1 MARNDIVQPTIT
13 EYLDQLDSDK
23 HGLVTFLNSVG
34 LPSSDNDTFTV
45 MIPKLQFVPS
55 PIVDVGELGL
65 KLAYSTWTS
74 IDERFDFSTVT
85 NFEGMFEGNSLISV
99 TASLDTSSA
108 TNMRIMFTNCRD
120 LRSIGLIDTSN
131 VTSMDGMFNNCS
143 SLISIPQ
150 FNTSLVSNMSNMFY
164 GATALTKVPIL
175 NTSSIT
181 NFGSMFQNC
190 RNLTDESLNNI
201 LTMCINASS
210 YSGTKTLYQLGFRSN
225 MYAASR
231 IQALS
236 NYNDFITA
244 GWTIGY

>member
-13 EYLDQLDSDK
+13 EYLNQLDTDK
-23 HGLVTFLNSVG
+23 HGLVNFLNSVG

-45 MIPKLQFVPS
+45 MIPKLQFIPS
-55 PIVDVGELGL
+55 PIINVGELGL
-65 KLAYSTWTS
+65 KLGFSTWTT
-74 IDERFDFSTVT
+74 IDERFDFSAVT
-85 NFEGMFEGNSLISV
+85 NFGAMFDTNSLNSV
-99 TASLDTSSA
+99 TSSLDTSSA
-108 TNMRIMFTNCRD
+108 TNMRTMFTNCSS

-131 VTSMDGMFNNCS
+131 VTNMSGMFNNCS
-143 SLISIPQ
+143 SLTVIPQ
-150 FNTSLVSNMSNMFY
+150 FNTSLVSDMSNMFY
-164 GATALTKVPIL
+164 GATALTTVPVL
-175 NTSSIT
+175 NTSSVT
-181 NFGSMFQNC
+181 NFESMFQNC
-190 RNLTDESLNNI
+190 RNLTNDSLNNI

-225 MYAASR
+225 NYSAAR